1 MKTLLRWFLSKDV
14 RNIINMRRHVWKL
27 VQHQR
32 DLLSGEALAAL
43 TTAINDSR
51 KAVAAGAG
59 APELKTQMENLEAA
73 ANKWLKPY
81 PNAAWRENVEVF
93 LVAIA
98 LAIGIRTFFIQ
109 PFKIPT
115 GSMQPTLYGVE
126 SENLKEHPELQIPS
140 GIDRVR
146 QWFAGRSYVRIVA
159 KTDGAVEEISTPVR
173 FFNYNIYQ
181 TLRVGGQ
188 TYSLW
193 FPPDY
198 GEQTLESRAG
208 ISIGQEF
215 KTGEDIVK
223 MLVIAGDYLF
233 VDRVSYNFRRP
244 ARGDIVVFETRGIN
258 GLRQDQF
265 YIKRLV
271 GLRGERLRIG
281 NDRHLVIND
290 ERLDAR
296 TPHFEFVYSFNKT
309 NAPRSSHFSGH
320 LNELTAQSWGLLGMS
335 VPLFRSDKDEVTVH
349 PHGYFVMGDNTCSSL
364 DSRYWGSVPEQNVIG
379 KSCFVFWPISERFG
393 MGYR

>member
-1 MKTLLRWFLSKDV
+1 MKTLLRWLLSKDV

-32 DLLSGEALAAL
+32 DLLSREALAAL
-43 TTAINDSR
+43 TAAIDDAR
-51 KAVAAGAG
+51 KAVATGAG
-59 APELKTQMENLEAA
+59 VPELKAQMENLETV

-81 PNAAWRENVEVF
+81 PHAAWRENVEVF

-126 SENLKEHPELQIPS
+126 SVNLKEDPGITIPS
-140 GIDRVR
+140 GLQLVR
-146 QWFAGRSYVRIVA
+146 EWFAGRSYVRIVA
-159 KTDGAVEEISTPVR
+159 KTDGVVEEIAPPKR

-181 TLRVGGQ
+181 SLRVGGK

-198 GEQTLESRAG
+198 GEKSLEDRAG
-208 ISIGQEF
+208 IRVGQEF
-215 KTGEDIVK
+215 KTGEDIVR
-223 MLVIAGDYLF
+223 MLVNAGDYLF

-271 GLRGERLRIG
+271 GLRGERIRIG
-281 NDRHLVIND
+281 NDRHLLIND

-296 TPHFEFVYSFNKT
+296 TPHFEFVYSFKKSNP
-309 NAPRSSHFSGH
+309 PRPSHFSGH
-320 LNELTAQSWGLLGMS
+320 LNEQTAQASGLYMS
-335 VPLFRSDKDEVTVH
+335 VPLFKTESDEVSIDR
-349 PHGYFVMGDNTCSSL
+349 HGYFVMGDNTCSSL
-364 DSRYWGSVPEQNVIG
+364 DSRYWGAVPEQNVIG

-393 MGYR
+393 IGYR